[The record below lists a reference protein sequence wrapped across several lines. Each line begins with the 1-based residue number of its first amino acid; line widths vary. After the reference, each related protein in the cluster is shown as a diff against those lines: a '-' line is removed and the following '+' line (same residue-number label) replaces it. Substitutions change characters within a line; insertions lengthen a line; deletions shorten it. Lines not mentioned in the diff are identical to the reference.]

1 VAVNPGV
8 LAQRTGASLFGMLKI
23 DDEEQRMSFKM
34 SCTYCHQVG
43 TGGFRTPEQP
53 VDWLFCYTYN
63 ALVPHAKLMK
73 STEALWTKVL
83 PKFM

>member
-1 VAVNPGV
+1 VSNAARWRAGRYAREILWPNSGV
-8 LAQRTGASLFGMLKI
+8 GPEDIDLTGSYDAFVTRALEANMK
-23 DDEEQRMSFKM
+23 R
-34 SCTYCHQVG
+34 
-43 TGGFRTPEQP
+43 QP

>member
-1 VAVNPGV
+1 M
-8 LAQRTGASLFGMLKI
+8 TGFTSPPRAAGLSHIVVHLSYPSPAKAW
-23 DDEEQRMSFKM
+23 
-34 SCTYCHQVG
+34 
-43 TGGFRTPEQP
+43 GGCIG
-53 VDWLFCYTYN
+53 DYN